1 LVFVLSVVLV
11 LGFFYLRL
19 SSYHKQQR
27 ILEKAVDE
35 KTIQLRVANQQLTEA
50 NVTKDKFLSIIAHDL
65 INPFSSIIGF
75 SDLLLSNYWEWDDKA
90 RLDALKTIGYSSEQ
104 LYELLGNLLQWSRS
118 ERNTLKCN
126 PERVN
131 ISQNI
136 RKIVELLKVTADAK
150 ELTIETHLDGEN
162 YFVYSDIQL
171 LNTIIRNLLSN
182 AIKFT
187 PNGGKIQIRT
197 EKNEG
202 FLVVSVIDNG
212 VGMSENDISKLFN
225 LGDAHSTLGTNKE
238 RGTGLGLFLVKEFVA
253 KQGGELAIHSEKGR
267 GSNFSFTVPLWGD
280 ASKASVC

>member
-1 LVFVLSVVLV
+1 
-11 LGFFYLRL
+11 
-19 SSYHKQQR
+19 
-27 ILEKAVDE
+27 
-35 KTIQLRVANQQLTEA
+35 
-50 NVTKDKFLSIIAHDL
+50 VTKDKFLSIIAHDL

-150 ELTIETHLDGEN
+150 ELTIETHLDGES

-202 FLVVSVIDNG
+202 FLQVSVIDNG